1 MLAVIKGLHDG
12 ARGRVRVEGQMSEW
26 FNLKMGLRQGAVF
39 SPTLFNI
46 FFGEIIRQMKMEF
59 QTAGLQGA
67 RIQFRRTGVAVN
79 GGGRFRTNDRD
90 IERATIF
97 EVLFADDLV
106 LYAASEAELQQ
117 MLDIFHR
124 LVTKFGQEVSI
135 TKTKV
140 LIVQRRGAMGES
152 QFTPQTFFVGDQP
165 IQIVD
170 SFKYLGGLDT
180 NDAKMTKEINVRIQR
195 MKGVYAKYD
204 KDIFQSNLAT
214 TRKVDLFNMIVVIN
228 GLFGCQVWN
237 VTQAQV
243 EELEAVHF
251 SLLRKMLR
259 LRTGEYSRGEVIQY
273 CMHNNWKVLP
283 IEWRMTK
290 LQLRYL
296 GHEVRVDPDRVPTL
310 PHNMLFRGHLD
321 EFPRLQG
328 RMEQAYPATIKRA
341 LEVVCGL
348 QGTRWVELAKDK
360 KKWKKFVDS
369 EAVNIFMQGWEDKE
383 QLKKELRHTYAQ
395 NREQREVFVEDGLD
409 DKGSDE
415 EEELSISHG
424 EHRTV
429 EWGSRIRESVDRVN
443 AHAASVFIADFLRE
457 DQLTRN
463 VRFSRRKQER
473 KKRKRNQDVVVYE

>member
-1 MLAVIKGLHDG
+1 
-12 ARGRVRVEGQMSEW
+12 
-26 FNLKMGLRQGAVF
+26 
-39 SPTLFNI
+39 
-46 FFGEIIRQMKMEF
+46 MKMEF
-59 QTAGLQGA
+59 QTAGLQRT
-67 RIQFRRTGVAVN
+67 RIQLRRTGVAVN

-135 TKTKV
+135 TKTKA
-140 LIVQRRGAMGES
+140 LIVQRKGAMGES
-152 QFTPQTFFVGDQP
+152 QCTPHKFFVGDQP
-165 IQIVD
+165 IQVVD

-180 NDAKMTKEINVRIQR
+180 NDAKMTKEISVRIQR
-195 MKGVYAKYD
+195 MKGAYAKYD
-204 KDIFQSNLAT
+204 KDIFQSSLAM
-214 TRKVDLFNMIVVIN
+214 TRKVELFNMIVVMN

-243 EELEAVHF
+243 GELEAVHF
-251 SLLRKMLR
+251 SFLRKMLR
-259 LRTGEYSRGEVIQY
+259 LGTGEYSRGEVIQY

-290 LQLRYL
+290 LPLRYL

-328 RMEQAYPATIKRA
+328 RLEQAYPATIKRA
-341 LEVVCGL
+341 LEVCGL
-348 QGTRWVELAKDK
+348 QGTGWVELAKDK
-360 KKWKKFVDS
+360 KKWKQFVDS
-369 EAVNIFMQGWEDKE
+369 DAVNIFMQGWEDRE
-383 QLKKELRHTYAQ
+383 QLKKELRHKYAQ
-395 NREQREVFVEDGLD
+395 TREQREAFVEDGLD

-415 EEELSISHG
+415 EEEHQISH
-424 EHRTV
+424 EET
-429 EWGSRIRESVDRVN
+429 
-443 AHAASVFIADFLRE
+443 
-457 DQLTRN
+457 
-463 VRFSRRKQER
+463 ER
-473 KKRKRNQDVVVYE
+473 LSGGHE